1 MASKMIIILL
11 MLIILY
17 CLGSSFFFLLR
28 DNCNNKRT
36 LSRLMWRVG
45 ISILAF
51 AFIILAYFM
60 GWIHPSEIGL
70 RLLAS

>member
-1 MASKMIIILL
+1 MISKLIIIFL

-28 DNCNNKRT
+28 DDVQGKRT
-36 LSRLMWRVG
+36 LSRLMWRIG
-45 ISILAF
+45 ISVLAF

-60 GWIHPSEIGL
+60 GWIHPSQIGL
-70 RLLAS
+70 RLLAN